1 MRRSMSTAVALVPA
15 ALVVVL
21 AACTTGGSLPMPSSA
36 PETSGSDESEPE
48 SVTPSI
54 TREVPPQRRIGL
66 ADASAEQ
73 LCGLVTVDELGQLAY
88 PVRHGVPRE
97 IGLEPPV
104 RGCQFAAENGVRSIL
119 VGTQPEGYAELGQ
132 DEVRLGERPG
142 TETLRAND
150 CTVFA
155 AASGATL
162 QVTARA
168 AEADGDECETAQ
180 GVAQYVLAGVR

>member
-1 MRRSMSTAVALVPA
+1 MYKRQAVALVPA

-21 AACTTGGSLPMPSSA
+21 AACTSGGSLPLPSSA
-36 PETSGSDESEPE
+36 PQTSGSDESEPE

-54 TREVPPQRRIGL
+54 TREVPPELRVRL
-66 ADASAEQ
+66 ADASAER
-73 LCGLVTVDELGQLAY
+73 LCGLVGVDELGQLAY
-88 PVRHGVPRE
+88 PVRRGVPRE

-104 RGCQFAAENGVRSIL
+104 RGCQFAADTGVRSIL
-119 VGTQPEGYAELGQ
+119 IGTQPEGYAGLGQ
-132 DEVRLGERPG
+132 DEVRLGELPG

-155 AASGATL
+155 GVPGATL

-168 AEADGDECETAQ
+168 AEADSDECETAQ